1 MPKGHIIII
10 TNGIICQARRRK
22 ERCSKQITPQK
33 SRSWVTPSRKR
44 KTWHPKRV
52 RQCCIDN
59 QWYTRGTNKDYEE
72 MLDYVRDTKP
82 TIENIFTVAK
92 DIYDHS
98 DFDSRF
104 DTEDEVVEA
113 IMFTLNREA
122 IVTSYF
128 IE

>member
-1 MPKGHIIII
+1 
-10 TNGIICQARRRK
+10 
-22 ERCSKQITPQK
+22 
-33 SRSWVTPSRKR
+33 
-44 KTWHPKRV
+44 
-52 RQCCIDN
+52 
-59 QWYTRGTNKDYEE
+59 

>member
-1 MPKGHIIII
+1 MFK
-10 TNGIICQARRRK
+10 TDYTTK
-22 ERCSKQITPQK
+22 KQVMGYTIQET
-33 SRSWVTPSRKR
+33 
-44 KTWHPKRV
+44 KTWHPERV

-59 QWYTRGTNKDYEE
+59 QWYTRGTNKDYEV

-122 IVTSYF
+122 IITSYF